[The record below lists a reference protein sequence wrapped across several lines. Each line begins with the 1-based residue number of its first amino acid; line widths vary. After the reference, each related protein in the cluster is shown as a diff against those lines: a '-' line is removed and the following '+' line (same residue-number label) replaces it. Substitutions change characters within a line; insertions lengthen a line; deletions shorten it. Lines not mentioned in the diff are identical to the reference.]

1 MITIDQREELTLI
14 KANVTDFSD
23 SLGYCEHKIPFHME
37 GIKAPPSPETIRGTN
52 AHKQEEEFE
61 KEHFKFVP
69 ITHTELA
76 DMNRDIELAR
86 ENIFTRLLVPT
97 KIGQLRVLVLLFGRA
112 DKIFRHRQT
121 LVVQDDKFATNLKKY
136 EERFEPYPDQM
147 LQALAYLNSKFTA
160 NGSWKQDEWFE
171 IPHKE
176 KAWIIQIRD
185 KNNESKPFRIF
196 KGVQTE
202 EVKMFFQGSLAR
214 FVMLVLG
221 KEERMHHNKP
231 DKCAPCRYFDKCQF
245 RLEPTK

>member
-1 MITIDQREELTLI
+1 MITINEGKKFTLI

-23 SLGYCEHKIPFHME
+23 SLGYCEHKIPFYMK
-37 GIKAPPSPETIRGTN
+37 GIKAPPSPETIKGTA

-69 ITHTELA
+69 ITHAELV

-86 ENIFTRLLVPT
+86 ENIFIRLLVPT
-97 KIGQLRVLVLLFGRA
+97 NIVQQQVLILLFGRA
-112 DKIFRHRQT
+112 DKIFRYKQT
-121 LVVQDDKFATNLKKY
+121 LIVQDDKFPTNLKKY
-136 EERFEPYPDQM
+136 EERFEPYPDQI
-147 LQALAYLNSKFTA
+147 LQALTYLNSKFTP
-160 NGSWKQDEWFE
+160 NGSWNPDEWLE

-185 KNNESKPFRIF
+185 KNNGNKPFRIF

-202 EVKMFFQGSLAR
+202 EATMFLQSSLAR
-214 FVMLVLG
+214 FAMLVLG
-221 KEERMHHNKP
+221 KEERIHHNKP

-245 RLEPTK
+245 RLEPLK

>member
-1 MITIDQREELTLI
+1 MITIEQAEKFTLI

-23 SLGYCEHKIPFHME
+23 SLGYCEHKIPFYME
-37 GIKAPPSPETIRGTN
+37 GIKVPPSPETIRGTS
-52 AHKQEEEFE
+52 AHKQEEESE
-61 KEHFKFVP
+61 KGHFKFVP
-69 ITHTELA
+69 ITRTELA

-97 KIGQLRVLVLLFGRA
+97 NIGQLRAFVLLSGRA

-121 LVVQDDKFATNLKKY
+121 LVVQDDKFPTNLKKY
-136 EERFEPYPDQM
+136 EERSGPYPNQI

-160 NGSWKQDEWFE
+160 NGSWNEDEWFE
-171 IPHKE
+171 ILHKE

-185 KNNESKPFRIF
+185 RNNESKPFRVF
-196 KGVQTE
+196 KGAQTE
-202 EVKMFFQGSLAR
+202 EAKMIFQGSLAR
-214 FVMLVLG
+214 FAMLVLG

-231 DKCAPCRYFDKCQF
+231 DRCAPCKYFDKCQF